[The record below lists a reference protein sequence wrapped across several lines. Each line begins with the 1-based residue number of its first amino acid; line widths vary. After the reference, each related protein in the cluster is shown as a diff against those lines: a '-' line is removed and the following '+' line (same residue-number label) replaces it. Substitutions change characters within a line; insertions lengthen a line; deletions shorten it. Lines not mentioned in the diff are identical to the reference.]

1 MKEDE
6 EYDYYNFYD
15 IKNDSNFD
23 YNIESQSE
31 LNNKTDNIKGST
43 LNNKTTILNK
53 IENDFLNEIHPLTN
67 NNNNKN
73 NYNNDNDYSFFEDN
87 KHDLSVD
94 DFFTINEKNNIEHN
108 NNKIKENE
116 MSNTININKG
126 RVIKTFNATVSNAIN
141 NLFPKN
147 EEIDYSTM
155 RDMQLIKTKKRRR
168 TKNEIENEKTIKK
181 EKIKII
187 KQRGRNKK
195 SVKNNCVECHSKKAD
210 DNIIK
215 KINTYFIK
223 SINNWLNSSFI
234 DEKGNFL
241 SPEKK
246 FLKINTK
253 QIFANLKKNEIT
265 QLMKTTFKDIFS
277 NEISYKYKK
286 YKTDYNKKLIEQ
298 IYKENKQYFIK
309 FILDLTFIDGLYIFD
324 GEISINSFIKILKQK
339 NIEERN
345 INQFYNNFDKIHNF
359 LKKIYLQEIKN
370 YSEKAIQDYIHRI
383 SLLCVNYENWFIRK
397 YNRNSNKIIK
407 DK

>member
-6 EYDYYNFYD
+6 EYDYYNFYN
-15 IKNDSNFD
+15 KNDSNFY

-31 LNNKTDNIKGST
+31 LDNKNDNIKPST
-43 LNNKTTILNK
+43 LNKKATLLKK
-53 IENDFLNEIHPLTN
+53 IENDFINETHPLIN
-67 NNNNKN
+67 NYNNKN
-73 NYNNDNDYSFFEDN
+73 NDNNANDYSFLEDN
-87 KHDLSVD
+87 KHDLFVD
-94 DFFTINEKNNIEHN
+94 DYLTINEKNNIEHN
-108 NNKIKENE
+108 NNTLKENE
-116 MSNTININKG
+116 IPNVINMNKG
-126 RVIKTFNATVSNAIN
+126 RIIKAFNATVSNAIN
-141 NLFPKN
+141 TLFPKS
-147 EEIDYSTM
+147 EEIDYYTM
-155 RDMQLIKTKKRRR
+155 KDMQLIKTKKRRR
-168 TKNEIENEKTIKK
+168 KKSEIENEKTIKNT
-181 EKIKII
+181 KIKII
-187 KQRGRNKK
+187 KPRGRNKK
-195 SVKNNCVECHSKKAD
+195 SVKNNYVECHSKKAD

-215 KINTYFIK
+215 KINTYYIK

-277 NEISYKYKK
+277 NEISNKYKK
-286 YKTDYNKKLIEQ
+286 YKTDYNKKLIEE
-298 IYKENKQYFIK
+298 IYRENKQYFIK

-324 GEISINSFIKILKQK
+324 GEISINNFIKILKQK

-345 INQFYNNFDKIHNF
+345 INQFYNKFDKIHSF
-359 LKKIYLQEIKN
+359 LKQIYLQEIKN

-397 YNRNSNKIIK
+397 YNRSSNKNNK
-407 DK
+407 